1 MTIPRSLRHF
11 AEGKATLLHA
21 GKKDTE
27 KAEGYTYNKSAALL
41 FFPAAGYGE
50 NGDLFLAGTGGNY
63 WSSTLGSGGTDNAY
77 GLGFSSG
84 DVSPQTYRYRYRYLG
99 YSVRPLSD

>member
-27 KAEGYTYNKSAALL
+27 KAEGYTYNKTAALL
-41 FFPAAGYGE
+41 FFPAAGYGYYGGL
-50 NGDLFLAGTGGNY
+50 NLAGTYGYY
-63 WSSTLGSGGTDNAY
+63 WSSTLRSDDSDYAYYLRFYGGS
-77 GLGFSSG
+77 
-84 DVSPQTYRYRYRYLG
+84 VSPQNYYSGRYYG
-99 YSVRPLSD
+99 FSVRPLSD